1 MRASASPQPKTPP
14 AKPARN
20 TRDEEPKDM
29 AHSSTPASLRALLDL
44 CAHYME
50 QADLALVREAYK
62 VAEKAHH
69 GMLRRSGEPFIEH
82 PLAVARILAELAIDA
97 QGIAAA
103 LLHDTVED
111 TSLTLDDVAT
121 RFGPIIAAIVDGVT
135 KFTFMESSGTAES
148 GSHTTPSATESA
160 PPDAKA
166 MRERKAR
173 QQEETIRKL
182 FLVMGHEPRVLLL
195 KLADRLHNLR
205 TLDSMSPAQRER
217 TARETLDIYA
227 PLAGRVGLYLL
238 KNELEDLAFYY
249 TDPRAYAETVKI
261 IHAEEERHRDWADRM
276 CSRIQHELAA
286 RGIQAVVMW
295 RTKRPY
301 RAYMEAQEGGM
312 DVSMLHDLIAFRV
325 VTTTEDNCYAIL
337 GIIHRLWHP
346 HDDRIRDYIHN
357 PKLNGY
363 RSLHTSVFALDGR
376 LAQIYIRTH
385 QMHRA
390 AQHGVATFWLERA
403 ALGKRLDSAAPLRPE
418 DLPEWVRQLGA
429 WHTELNY
436 SASEFVAALRGDLF
450 EEQTYV
456 FTPKGEIQE
465 LPSGSTVLDF
475 AYQIHT
481 KIGDHA
487 VGAEVQTT
495 SSQGI
500 LVARHVPVEYQL
512 AKGDV
517 VRVLTD
523 PKAAPK
529 SEWRDIARTRYA
541 RGKIARALRLLAR
554 GDYDH
559 SAHRGGEDGSTVGF
573 QLDPLRHPGGK
584 RANVALARCCFPCPG
599 DTLAGVAHSG
609 HGVTVHRACC
619 DTLQRTLSTRRAA
632 RQPNAEPLPVT
643 WPEIHPESYRAHLV
657 YVGQDHKGL
666 MHELSVCAAQQGL
679 NVAASRAAAIRDR
692 HKAAVSLTLDVP
704 LETRLDAV
712 VRRFLTV
719 PGSVSVTRDT
729 TKGCSTNA

>member
-1 MRASASPQPKTPP
+1 
-14 AKPARN
+14 
-20 TRDEEPKDM
+20 M
-29 AHSSTPASLRALLDL
+29 AHSSSPPSLRALLDL
-44 CAHYME
+44 CASYME
-50 QADLALVREAYK
+50 PSDIKLVRDAYT
-62 VAEKAHH
+62 VAEAAHH

-82 PLAVARILAELAIDA
+82 PIAVARILAELAIDA

-111 TSLTLDDVAT
+111 TSLTLNDVSA
-121 RFGPIIAAIVDGVT
+121 RFGPIIAGIVDGVT
-135 KFTFMESSGTAES
+135 KFTFVESGGVADS
-148 GSHTTPSATESA
+148 GSHSNSRAPETVTPL
-160 PPDAKA
+160 DAKA
-166 MRERKAR
+166 IRERKAR
-173 QQEETIRKL
+173 QQEETLRKL

-217 TARETLDIYA
+217 TSRETLDIYA

-238 KNELEDLAFYY
+238 KNELEDLAFSY
-249 TDPRAYAETVKI
+249 TDPLAYEDTVAR
-261 IHAEEERHRDWADRM
+261 IHAEEAQHADWALRM
-276 CSRIQHELAA
+276 CSRIRHELEA
-286 RGIQAVVMW
+286 RGIHAIVTW
-295 RTKRPY
+295 RTKRSY
-301 RAYMEAQEGGM
+301 RAHMEAQEGGM
-312 DVSMLHDLIAFRV
+312 NVGMLHDLIAFRV
-325 VTTTEDNCYAIL
+325 ITTTEDNCYAIL

-390 AQHGVATFWLERA
+390 AQHGVATYWLERA
-403 ALGKRLDSAAPLRPE
+403 ARGKRLDSVEPLRPE
-418 DLPEWVRQLGA
+418 DLPEWVRQLSS
-429 WHTELNY
+429 WHTELNF

-487 VGAEVQTT
+487 IGAEVQTT
-495 SSQGI
+495 ASQGI
-500 LVARHVPVEYQL
+500 LVTRHVPVEYLL

-523 PKAAPK
+523 PKASPK
-529 SEWRDIARTRYA
+529 PEWRDIARTRYA
-541 RGKIARALRLLAR
+541 RGKIARALRIMAR

-559 SAHRGGEDGSTVGF
+559 SVRRGEEDGLAEPD
-573 QLDPLRHPGGK
+573 QLAPLRHPSGK
-584 RANVALARCCFPCPG
+584 PARVALARCCFPCPG
-599 DTLAGVAHSG
+599 DAIAGVVMSG
-609 HGVTVHRACC
+609 EDVTVHRSCC
-619 DTLQRTLSTRRAA
+619 DTLHRALTARRSHN
-632 RQPNAEPLPVT
+632 QPSAEPLPVG
-643 WPEIHPESYRAHLV
+643 WPQIHPEVYRVHV
-657 YVGQDHKGL
+657 TYVGQDHKGL
-666 MHELSVCAAQQGL
+666 MHELSICAAHLGL
-679 NVAASRAAAIRDR
+679 NVAASRAAAIQDR

-704 LETRLDAV
+704 IETRLDAV
-712 VRRFLTV
+712 VRRFLAV

-729 TKGCSTNA
+729 TKGCSKTS

>member
-1 MRASASPQPKTPP
+1 
-14 AKPARN
+14 
-20 TRDEEPKDM
+20 M
-29 AHSSTPASLRALLDL
+29 AHSSSPPSLRALLDL
-44 CAHYME
+44 CATYME
-50 QADLALVREAYK
+50 PVDLTLIRDAYK

-111 TSLTLDDVAT
+111 TSLTLDDVAK
-121 RFGPIIAAIVDGVT
+121 RFGPIIAGIVDGVT
-135 KFTFMESSGTAES
+135 KFTFVESTGTADS
-148 GSHTTPSATESA
+148 GSHAHPGETELA
-160 PPDAKA
+160 PPLDAKA
-166 MRERKAR
+166 IRERKAR
-173 QQEETIRKL
+173 QQEETVRKL

-205 TLDSMSPAQRER
+205 TLDSMSSAQRER

-238 KNELEDLAFYY
+238 KSELEDLAFSY
-249 TDPRAYAETVKI
+249 TDPGAYAETTKA
-261 IHAEEERHRDWADRM
+261 IHTEEERHRDWAERM

-286 RGIQAVVMW
+286 RGIQAVVTW

-325 VTTTEDNCYAIL
+325 ITTTEDNCYAIL

-390 AQHGVATFWLERA
+390 AQHGVAMYWLERGA
-403 ALGKRLDSAAPLRPE
+403 RGKRLDSATPLRPE
-418 DLPEWVRQLGA
+418 DLPEWVRQLST
-429 WHTELNY
+429 WHIELNY

-500 LVARHVPVEYQL
+500 LVTRHVPVEYQL

-523 PKAAPK
+523 PKATPK
-529 SEWRDIARTRYA
+529 PEWRDIARTRYA
-541 RGKIARALRLLAR
+541 RGKIARALRLIER
-554 GDYDH
+554 GDYEH
-559 SAHRGGEDGSTVGF
+559 SVRRGEGEDSATF
-573 QLDPLRHPGGK
+573 HLDPARHPSGK
-584 RANVALARCCFPCPG
+584 PAHVTLARCCYPCPG
-599 DTLAGVAHSG
+599 DPLAGVAHSG
-609 HGVTVHRACC
+609 QDVTAHRACC
-619 DTLQRTLSTRRAA
+619 DTLQRTLAARRAA
-632 RQPNAEPLPVT
+632 GQTYAEPVSLT
-643 WPEIHPESYRAHLV
+643 WPQIHPETYRVHLI

-666 MHELSVCAAQQGL
+666 MHELSVCAAQLGL
-679 NVAASRAAAIRDR
+679 NVSASRAAAIRDR

-712 VRRFLTV
+712 VRRFMTA

-729 TKGCSTNA
+729 TKGCSTTA